1 MKFGTHVYHVILQL
15 FTLKFFDDV
24 INFDGIIIYF
34 LLYDFFRDDSHSS
47 ENYSLGLEILV

>member
-1 MKFGTHVYHVILQL
+1 MKFGIHVYHVILQL